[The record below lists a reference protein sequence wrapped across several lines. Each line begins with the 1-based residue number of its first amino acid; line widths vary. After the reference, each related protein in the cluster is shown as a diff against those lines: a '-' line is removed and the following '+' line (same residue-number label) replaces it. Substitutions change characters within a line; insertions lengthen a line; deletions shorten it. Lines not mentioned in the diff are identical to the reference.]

1 MSNFRA
7 LVATQAA
14 DTKATSVGFQE
25 LSLDQLPPGDVLIQ
39 VSHSSLNYKDGIC
52 VTGKP
57 GVMRSFP
64 MVPGID
70 LAGTVVESSTPD
82 FVAGDSVVLT
92 GGGLAETAWGG
103 YSAYARVKKD
113 FLVNLPAGLS
123 TKQAMA
129 IGTAGFTAMQCVLAL
144 EKHGVAPGGKEVVVT
159 GAAGGVGSVAVAV
172 LAKLGYRVVAS
183 TGRVAETQDY
193 LKSLGASEVI
203 DRSVLAAESKRPL
216 EGERFAGG
224 IDTVGGATLAGLL
237 RSVAY
242 RGTVAACGLAGGTSL
257 PTTVLPFIL
266 RGVTLAG
273 IDSVRAPQAERAEVW
288 SRLAT
293 NLSLD
298 LLESMATVEPLS
310 NILALGEKILA
321 GSTRGRVVIDVNA

>member
-1 MSNFRA
+1 MSTFRA
-7 LVATQAA
+7 LVATQA
-14 DTKATSVGFQE
+14 DGKTQVGFQE
-25 LSLDQLPPGDVLIQ
+25 LTADQLPPGDVLIH
-39 VSHSSLNYKDGIC
+39 VSHSSLNYKDGLC

-70 LAGTVVESSTPD
+70 LAGTVAESSTPE

-92 GGGLAETAWGG
+92 GGGLAETSWGG

-123 TKQAMA
+123 ARQAMA

-144 EKHGVAPGGKEVVVT
+144 EKHGVAPGGKEVAVT

-183 TGRVAETQDY
+183 TGRADTHDY
-193 LKSLGASEVI
+193 LKSLGAAEII

-216 EGERFAGG
+216 ESERFAGG

-237 RSVAY
+237 RSIAY

-288 SRLAT
+288 ARLASD
-293 NLSLD
+293 LPLD
-298 LLESMATVEPLS
+298 LLESMTTVEPLS
-310 NILALGEKILA
+310 NVVELGAQILA
-321 GSTRGRVVIDVNA
+321 GAVRGRVVIDVNA